1 MAEQPKKSPFA
12 RLDTSLLRS
21 TRDLPLA
28 EESTVPA
35 AEPAVRSAPR
45 TPRQRKPKPAIAKS
59 LDSTA
64 VSEQASVP
72 ASTLARHPDEMIA
85 AVRKIVRTTG
95 KEVSF
100 VRLTPVEKAQLV
112 DIVYT
117 FKKQGKKTSE
127 TEINRIAVNFLM
139 EDYRVNGANSILVR
153 VIDSL
158 LA

>member
-21 TRDLPLA
+21 TRDLPA
-28 EESTVPA
+28 TEESTVPA
-35 AEPAVRSAPR
+35 PEPAVRSAPR
-45 TPRQRKPKPAIAKS
+45 APRQRKPRPALANPPDDR
-59 LDSTA
+59 L
-64 VSEQASVP
+64 ASAQ
-72 ASTLARHPDEMIA
+72 ASTLASYPDEMIE
-85 AVRKIVRTTG
+85 AVRKIVRITG

-100 VRLTPVEKAQLV
+100 VRLTPVEKAQLT

>member
-21 TRDLPLA
+21 TRDLPSA
-28 EESTVPA
+28 EGSPAQA
-35 AEPAVRSAPR
+35 AELAGPSVRRA
-45 TPRQRKPKPAIAKS
+45 PRQRKPRPGLAKPP
-59 LDSTA
+59 DSAT
-64 VSEQASVP
+64 VSEQASMH

-100 VRLTPVEKAQLV
+100 VRLTPAEKAQLA

-139 EDYRVNGANSILVR
+139 EDYRVNGDDSILVR

>member
-1 MAEQPKKSPFA
+1 VLANPPDD
-12 RLDTSLLRS
+12 RL
-21 TRDLPLA
+21 A
-28 EESTVPA
+28 GA
-35 AEPAVRSAPR
+35 
-45 TPRQRKPKPAIAKS
+45 
-59 LDSTA
+59 
-64 VSEQASVP
+64 P
-72 ASTLARHPDEMIA
+72 ASKLASYPDEMIE
-85 AVRKIVRTTG
+85 AVRKIVRITG

-100 VRLTPVEKAQLV
+100 VRLTPAEKAQLA

-117 FKKQGKKTSE
+117 FKKQGRKTSE

>member
-28 EESTVPA
+28 EESTAPA
-35 AEPAVRSAPR
+35 AEPTVRSAPR
-45 TPRQRKPKPAIAKS
+45 TPRQRKPRPAIAKS
-59 LDSTA
+59 PDSA
-64 VSEQASVP
+64 AAGEGASVH
-72 ASTLARHPDEMIA
+72 ASTLARQPDGVIA
-85 AVRKIVRTTG
+85 AVRKIVRATG

-100 VRLTPVEKAQLV
+100 VRLTPAEKAQLA

-139 EDYRVNGANSILVR
+139 EDYRINGANSILVR